1 MAVEAETARV
11 VATRSPI
18 RRIRHILVGLASTPG
33 GAFGLF
39 VVSVLALCTAV
50 GPHLTPADP
59 SAQDVPSRLQGPS
72 SSHLLGTD
80 ALGRD
85 LLSRV
90 IVGTRIAIEVGVPAI
105 LLALLVGTALGLV
118 AAFAG
123 GWVDSVA
130 IVIMDTL
137 QVFPAVVLALL
148 VLTLLGQ
155 SLVNL
160 VVVIA
165 VAFIPNYARVSRA
178 LVLTTKEEA
187 YIDAERSL
195 GANAW
200 RIVGRHIMPNVLA
213 PLMILVA
220 MDIPFAIVAEAGLS
234 FLGLGVQ
241 PPTPSWGVI
250 LSDGFSH
257 VQDSPWDVAAAS
269 VALGFTTVG
278 FTLFAE
284 RLRAI
289 VDPKTRMRQWRGM

>member
-1 MAVEAETARV
+1 MTAAQATSTAGRRTSLRRAGEV
-11 VATRSPI
+11 VA
-18 RRIRHILVGLASTPG
+18 GLASSPG
-33 GAFGLF
+33 GLFGL
-39 VVSVLALCTAV
+39 VVILLLALCTAF
-50 GPHLTPADP
+50 GSHLAPADP
-59 SAQDVPSRLQGPS
+59 AAQDVPSRLQGPS
-72 SSHLLGTD
+72 GGHLLGTD

-85 LLSRV
+85 LLSR
-90 IVGTRIAIEVGVPAI
+90 IIAGTRIAIEVGVPAI
-105 LLALLVGTALGLV
+105 LLALLVGTILGLI
-118 AAFAG
+118 AAIAG
-123 GWVDSVA
+123 GWADSIA

-148 VLTLLGQ
+148 VLTLLGP
-155 SLVNL
+155 SLTNL

-165 VAFIPNYARVSRA
+165 IAFIPNYARVSRA

-195 GANAW
+195 GAGSW
-200 RIVGRHIMPNVLA
+200 RIVGHHIIPNVAA

-250 LSDGFSH
+250 LSDGFAH

-269 VALGFTTVG
+269 AALGITTVG

-284 RLRAI
+284 RLREI